1 MPEAK
6 VDEQLTCKVA
16 EQWFG
21 SMKRLDFAS
30 ALVLIAPDVEWINIP
45 PIPLAGLHDIAPWF
59 GTYHGKEAVLKSFDV
74 FGQCSS
80 MLDYEVYDIF
90 VKGDKALALTHEH
103 AQCHANGLEYDLYI
117 ANEIVVRDGLVV
129 KWQVYWDPTPL
140 IAAYQDGL
148 PARLVDAVRQA
159 DLPRIENLLHVGANV
174 DAVDAETGMPVLA
187 IAAGLGHEDVLRR
200 LIERGADVFAT
211 DRIGASAL
219 HKACQDGSLA
229 NVKLLVESGA
239 LLDQQTATT
248 GHTPLIEAMWFTWPE
263 VVAYLLDQDA
273 GLAMRTHY
281 GFSIDDH
288 LDYALKVN
296 PDEQEQLKQIQ
307 ALLAKRRAR
316 DQERQAGQK
325 LMAAVIADDLAAVKQ
340 LIADGADLHERAPH
354 LNGFN
359 DGHTPLHVAARDGHT
374 AIVKELLA
382 AGADVNAVEPTFGAV
397 PLHKATYNG
406 HGEITG
412 MLARQPGVNL
422 DYPGPSNGY
431 TPLLDALWHGFDECA
446 RVLIEAGARLDW
458 RGHDGADA
466 LALAREVLGERHN
479 ITKLIEDKLQPA
491 AGAGAEQ

>member
-1 MPEAK
+1 MDKPQ
-6 VDEQLTCKVA
+6 VDEQMTRKVA

-21 SMKRLDFAS
+21 SMARTDFDS
-30 ALVLIAPDVEWINIP
+30 ALVLLSPTVEWCNIP
-45 PIPLAGLHDIAPWF
+45 LLPIPGLKDIAPWF
-59 GTYHGKEAVLKSFDV
+59 GTYHGKEAVLGSFAS
-74 FGQCSS
+74 FAKYST
-80 MLDYEVYDIF
+80 MLKYDLYEIF
-90 VKGDKALALTHEH
+90 IKDDKALALTHEH
-103 AQCHANGLEYDLYI
+103 AQCLANGAEYDLDI
-117 ANEIVVRDGLVV
+117 ANEIVVRDGMVV

-140 IAAYQDGL
+140 VAAYQDNL

-159 DLPRIENLLHVGANV
+159 DLPRIESLLRVGANV
-174 DAVDAETGMPVLA
+174 DEVDAESGMPVLA
-187 IAAGLGHEDVLRR
+187 IAAGLGHEDVLRL
-200 LIERGADVFAT
+200 LIERGVDVYAT
-211 DRIGASAL
+211 DCIGASAL

-229 NVKLLVESGA
+229 NVKLLVETGA

-273 GLAMRTHY
+273 GLTMRTHY

-296 PDEQEQLKQIQ
+296 PDKQEQLKRIQ
-307 ALLAKRRAR
+307 ALVAQRRAR
-316 DQERQAGQK
+316 DQQRQADQQ

-340 LIADGADLHERAPH
+340 LIANGADLNERAPH

-374 AIVKELLA
+374 TIVAELLA

-406 HGEITG
+406 HVEITSL
-412 MLARQPGVNL
+412 LAHQPGVNL

-446 RVLIEAGARLDW
+446 RVLIEAGARLDL

-466 LALAREVLGERHN
+466 LALAREVLGN
-479 ITKLIEDKLQPA
+479 GQAVTVLIQSKLQPA
-491 AGAGAEQ
+491 AGAQ